1 MRETLINLFEDRMI
15 RIVLSQPK
23 KKDQE
28 YQKVTLK
35 WISDKKR
42 SGYQVESFTVTQVF
56 HRFVDENDLV
66 DELVRLSEDFK
77 QVHAFTENE
86 EAALKIS
93 KKGKIF
99 VMKQALKQ
107 KRTAD
112 TAHDRK
118 KNTLLPEDEVIGPLV
133 DLGIMTKEGQILAS
147 KRQKLRQINRFLEL
161 VD

>member
-1 MRETLINLFEDRMI
+1 MGLFEERMI
-15 RIVLSQPK
+15 RIILSQPK
-23 KKDQE
+23 KKDQQ

-42 SGYQVESFTVTQVF
+42 SGYQVESFTSTQVF
-56 HRFVDENDLV
+56 HRFVAENDLM
-66 DELVRLSEDFK
+66 DELVQLSEDFK

-107 KRTAD
+107 KRTVD
-112 TAHDRK
+112 LLRLLYPQGGFQHVRRDDPSAHFGRHPRGGHCPRARCHHRK
-118 KNTLLPEDEVIGPLV
+118 K
-133 DLGIMTKEGQILAS
+133 A
-147 KRQKLRQINRFLEL
+147 
-161 VD
+161 

>member
-66 DELVRLSEDFK
+66 DELVSLSEDFK

-99 VMKQALKQ
+99 FATRNAIRAITG
-107 KRTAD
+107 RTIRRTRESHSYSRRLCEAR
-112 TAHDRK
+112 RK
-118 KNTLLPEDEVIGPLV
+118 
-133 DLGIMTKEGQILAS
+133 S
-147 KRQKLRQINRFLEL
+147 RR
-161 VD
+161 